1 MGNCITKL
9 PLVGG
14 DWNNGSNAGVFAR
27 NVNNASSNSNN
38 NVGGSDSVSQPLKLG
53 NEIVEHRDA
62 VSSVSEVDHVAP
74 CLSSLTVEN
83 PRRSKRI
90 GFLFEQAFSEES
102 LLLAYQEAKRG
113 KTHKPSTLNFSASL
127 HSEIALLQ
135 SEIESG
141 DYQPRKLQTFTVYE
155 PKERIIHAPHF
166 RDLVVQH
173 AIYRVIYSIFDS
185 SFIDQSYACRKG
197 GGTHKA
203 SDYTQNAMRKND
215 SDSYYVKMD
224 IRKFFYS
231 IDRNILIGLFRKKI
245 KDERMIHMMS
255 LFVFVDESAKWLP
268 IGNLLSQIYALAY
281 LNPLDHYVK
290 RVIKAKHYVRYVD
303 DFICIGISLDR
314 AKEIKALCERFC
326 QKNLLLEFSKWNI
339 GKIRKGINFVGY
351 RTWKSAKF
359 VRRHSVIKFKRAVQS
374 KSVAALAS
382 LIGHASHS
390 ATIIFYSHFLQLT
403 QTLTL
408 LPKRSRQLCLNIL
421 AIFPRKMTFKRYAL

>member
-1 MGNCITKL
+1 M
-9 PLVGG
+9 
-14 DWNNGSNAGVFAR
+14 
-27 NVNNASSNSNN
+27 
-38 NVGGSDSVSQPLKLG
+38 
-53 NEIVEHRDA
+53 EHRDA
-62 VSSVSEVDHVAP
+62 VSSVSEIDHAAP

-83 PRRSKRI
+83 PRCSKRI

-127 HSEIALLQ
+127 YSEIAQLKA
-135 SEIESG
+135 EIESG
-141 DYQPRKLQTFTVYE
+141 SYQPRKLQTFTIYE

-203 SDYTQNAMRKND
+203 SEYTQKAMRKND

-245 KDERMIHMMS
+245 KDERMIHIMS
-255 LFVFVDESAKWLP
+255 LFVFVDDSKKGLP
-268 IGNLLSQIYALAY
+268 IGNLLSQIYALTY
-281 LNPLDHYVK
+281 LNPLDHYIK
-290 RVIKAKHYVRYVD
+290 RELKVKHYVRYVD
-303 DFICIGISLDR
+303 DFIGIGTSLEK
-314 AKEIKALCERFC
+314 AKEIKVLCEQFC

-351 RTWKSAKF
+351 RTWKSIKF
-359 VRRHSVIKFKRAVQS
+359 VRRHSVIKFKRAVQL
-374 KSVAALAS
+374 KNIAALAS

-390 ATIIFYSHFLQLT
+390 ATIVFYSHFLQLT
-403 QTLTL
+403 QAMIL

-421 AIFPRKMTFKRYAL
+421 AIRPLKTTSRHSASLIVA